1 MTRLTIK
8 DTIPQYRLNSEII
21 EEDLQIFFPKIDVED
36 FDVDVSLDARCP
48 MYQTNILKAC

>member
-1 MTRLTIK
+1 MTRLTIR

-36 FDVDVSLDARCP
+36 FDVDVSLECLTH
-48 MYQTNILKAC
+48 QTKVLKGC